1 MTDMNRNHKQ
11 HRFAWLILP
20 VLALLAAHAVHADT
34 QLYDVEVI
42 IFANDSSGGDDEVT
56 NQPGGDAVN
65 ARGSFPA
72 SGFTELSSGT
82 YRLNNIRGGL
92 AASRGYRVLFHRA
105 WRQPAYDRA
114 RAIDYPVHAL
124 ADSGRN
130 SVEGSITLIK
140 ERYLHL
146 DVNLL
151 LMTARGSTP
160 ALYAD
165 GPGSRP
171 AFRLAEKRRIKSN
184 ELHYFDHP
192 RFGMIA
198 RVTPYE
204 SPEEPAIPEPVVEG
218 MPDDT
223 AGSAQEDEPVP
234 AQDPLTR

>member
-1 MTDMNRNHKQ
+1 MIRNHKQ

-20 VLALLAAHAVHADT
+20 VLALLAAHAVHAEPR
-34 QLYDVEVI
+34 LYDVEVI
-42 IFANDSSGGDDEVT
+42 VFTNDSSGSDDEVM
-56 NQPGGDAVN
+56 NQPGSDAVN
-65 ARGSFPA
+65 ARGSFP
-72 SGFTELSSGT
+72 GNEFTELTSGS

-114 RAIDYPVHAL
+114 RAVDYPLHSL
-124 ADSGRN
+124 ADNGRD
-130 SVEGSITLIK
+130 SVEGTITLIK

-151 LMTARGSTP
+151 LMTAGGGTP

-171 AFRLAEKRRIKSN
+171 AFRLAEKRRIKSS
-184 ELHYFDHP
+184 ETHYFDHP

-198 RVTPYE
+198 RVTPYV
-204 SPEEPAIPEPVVEG
+204 SPDEPATPEPAGEG

-223 AGSAQEDEPVP
+223 AGSGQEDEPVS
-234 AQDPLTR
+234 AQDQLTR

>member
-1 MTDMNRNHKQ
+1 MNRNHKQ
-11 HRFAWLILP
+11 HRFAWLFLP
-20 VLALLAAHAVHADT
+20 VLALLTAHAVHAET
-34 QLYDVEVI
+34 PLYDVEVV
-42 IFANDSSGGDDEVT
+42 IFANDSSGSDDEVL
-56 NQPGGDAVN
+56 NQPGSGAVN
-65 ARGSFPA
+65 ARGSFTA
-72 SGFTELSSGT
+72 SGYTELSSGA
-82 YRLNNIRGGL
+82 YRLDNIRGGL

-114 RAIDYPVHAL
+114 RAVDYPVHAL
-124 ADSGRN
+124 ADNGRN
-130 SVEGSITLIK
+130 SVEGTITLIK

-151 LMTARGSTP
+151 LMTAGGTTP
-160 ALYAD
+160 ALHAD

-171 AFRLAEKRRIKSN
+171 AFRLTEKRRIKSN

-198 RVTPYE
+198 RVTPYD
-204 SPEEPAIPEPVVEG
+204 SPEEPATPEPEVEG

-234 AQDPLTR
+234 AQDQLTR